1 VNFVFCWAQR
11 QWLWLVDGRCEMFPD
26 ALRLIRFERCLV
38 LFVATQHEPDRL
50 ILAPEAVVTTAAA
63 QSCADREK
71 LDMPKGSRRRG
82 ATPALRKPART
93 AQAAALMTEAGMAKT
108 GLAKSTSRHRAPPGR
123 EIAKP
128 TIFDLYKH
136 VRDIVSPLE
145 LELGY
150 AELDELVSQLI
161 EIMWTFVGVL
171 ARAHG
176 YTDADWHAAERS
188 FRQAL
193 EIPEGS

>member
-1 VNFVFCWAQR
+1 
-11 QWLWLVDGRCEMFPD
+11 
-26 ALRLIRFERCLV
+26 
-38 LFVATQHEPDRL
+38 
-50 ILAPEAVVTTAAA
+50 LAAEAVVTTAAA

-82 ATPALRKPART
+82 ATPARGNPPRT
-93 AQAAALMTEAGMAKT
+93 AQATALMTEAGMTKT
-108 GLAKSTSRHRAPPGR
+108 GLAKSTSRHRAPSGR

-128 TIFDLYKH
+128 TIFDLYEQ

-145 LELGY
+145 LELRY

-161 EIMWTFVGVL
+161 EIMWNFVGVL
-171 ARAHG
+171 AHAHG

-188 FRQAL
+188 FREAL
-193 EIPEGS
+193 EIPEGL